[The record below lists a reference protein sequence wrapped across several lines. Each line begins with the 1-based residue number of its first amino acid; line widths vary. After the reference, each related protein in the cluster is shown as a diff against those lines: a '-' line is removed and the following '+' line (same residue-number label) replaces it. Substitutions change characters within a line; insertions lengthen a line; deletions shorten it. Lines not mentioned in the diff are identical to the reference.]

1 MDDAVDVRHMFED
14 VEDRRCIGR
23 RFLVAFD
30 DVSFDVADDDII
42 FDLILM

>member
-1 MDDAVDVRHMFED
+1 MDDAVDVRHVLED
-14 VEDRRCIGR
+14 VKDRRRIGR

-42 FDLILM
+42 FDQILM

>member
-1 MDDAVDVRHMFED
+1 MDDAVDVRHVLED
-14 VEDRRCIGR
+14 VEDCRCIGR
-23 RFLVAFD
+23 RLLVAFD